1 MQHPYSRLKILIL
14 AFSCLLTAC
23 NDDDEALVDEDLTGK
38 VLIYDL
44 MSGSDY
50 NVDGTISFEEKQDGS
65 LRATIKIGATGEP
78 VLHPAHLHYG
88 SYAKDAEMAGM
99 LAPVNGETGE
109 GITEIVK
116 LADGSILGFDALK
129 DFDGHVKIHGDDGRN
144 KDIILAY
151 GNIGKNI
158 NFSTNATALAVCE

>member
-1 MQHPYSRLKILIL
+1 MQQPYSRFFLFFLTFTCIL
-14 AFSCLLTAC
+14 SAC

-44 MSGSDY
+44 VSGSDY
-50 NVDGTISFEEKQDGS
+50 NVDGTITFEEKQDGS
-65 LRATIKIGATGEP
+65 LKATIKIGATGEP
-78 VLHPAHLHYG
+78 LLHPAHLHYG

-99 LAPVNGETGE
+99 LGPVNGETGE

-116 LADGSILGFDALK
+116 LADGSTLGFDALK
-129 DFDGHVKIHGDDGRN
+129 DFDGHVKIHGDDGPN
-144 KDIILAY
+144 KDVILAY

-158 NFSTNATALAVCE
+158 NFSTNATAFAVCE